1 MPNSG
6 FIIFLIFSHKIHP
19 VAAARAEYVLH
30 RGPVFREVFI
40 RHERLHTAGE
50 AAAVDA
56 PRALPAKQLL

>member
-19 VAAARAEYVLH
+19 VAAARAEDVLH
-30 RGPVFREVFI
+30 RGPVLCEVFI
-40 RHERLHTAGE
+40 RHERLHAAGK

-56 PRALPAKQLL
+56 PCSLAVKQLL